1 MLTDKAIRALQPTE
15 KPRKVA
21 DSLGLYLLIQPNGS
35 RLWRFKYRFGGKNTQ
50 HPGFKE
56 KNSRGKGEKGV
67 TLGAYP
73 AIGLAEA
80 RERRDEL
87 RRMLSNG
94 IDPAA
99 HRKATKVARATA
111 AENSLEVVA
120 REWFVK
126 MSPGWVEKH
135 RIKIIQRLERDVFPW
150 LGSRPVA
157 ELTAPDVLAVLRR
170 IEERGAIETAHRALG
185 DLSAICR
192 YAVATG
198 RALSDPCRDLRGALA
213 PKVVRHFAAVTDPKA
228 IPDLLRAMDGYQG
241 GLVVRSALRLAPLL
255 FVRPGELRSAR
266 WADIDLE
273 AGEWRFTASKTGQAH
288 IVPLAR
294 QAVAILRELHPL
306 TGHHDL
312 VFPGA
317 RSPRRPMSENTV
329 NVALRTLG
337 IGRET
342 TSGHGFRAMART
354 VLEEQLR
361 FPAHIIEAQLAHAV
375 RDANGRAYN
384 RTTHLEDR
392 RSMMQAWADYLNAL
406 REPKVS
412 ALVRSA

>member
-1 MLTDKAIRALQPTE
+1 MLTDKAIRALKPSE
-15 KPRKVA
+15 KPYKA
-21 DSLGLYLLIQPNGS
+21 SDSLGLYLLVQPNGS
-35 RLWRFKYRFGGKNTQ
+35 RLWRFKYRHDGRENAAAF
-50 HPGFKE
+50 
-56 KNSRGKGEKGV
+56 
-67 TLGAYP
+67 GAYP
-73 AIGLAEA
+73 EIGLSEA
-80 RERRDEL
+80 RKRREEL
-87 RRMLSNG
+87 RRLLSNG

-120 REWFVK
+120 REWFQK
-126 MSPGWVEKH
+126 MSPGWVDKH
-135 RIKIIQRLERDVFPW
+135 RVKIIQRLERDVFPW

-157 ELTAPDVLAVLRR
+157 ELTAPEVLAVLRR

-288 IVPLAR
+288 IVPLAT

-329 NVALRTLG
+329 NVALRALG
-337 IGRET
+337 IERET

-354 VLEEQLR
+354 VLEEHLR

-384 RTTHLEDR
+384 RTTHIEER
-392 RSMMQAWADYLNAL
+392 RVMMQKWADYLEAL
-406 REPKVS
+406 REPKTSPIKFRLSQQIV
-412 ALVRSA
+412 

>member
-1 MLTDKAIRALQPTE
+1 MLTDKAIRALRPSG

-35 RLWRFKYRFGGKNTQ
+35 RLWRFKYRYDGR
-50 HPGFKE
+50 E
-56 KNSRGKGEKGV
+56 K
-67 TLGAYP
+67 LAAIGAYP
-73 AIGLAEA
+73 EIGLAEA

-99 HRKATKVARATA
+99 HRKATRVARATA
-111 AENSLEVVA
+111 TENSVEVVA
-120 REWFVK
+120 REWFQR
-126 MSPGWVEKH
+126 MSPGWVDKH

-150 LGSRPVA
+150 LGNRPVA
-157 ELTAPDVLAVLRR
+157 ELTAPEVLAVLRR
-170 IEERGAIETAHRALG
+170 IEERGANETARRALG

-192 YAVATG
+192 YAVVTG
-198 RALSDPCRDLRGALA
+198 RALSDPCRDLRGALT

-228 IPDLLRAMDGYQG
+228 MPDLLRAINGYQG

-273 AGEWRFTASKTGQAH
+273 AGEWRFTASKTGQPH

-306 TGHHDL
+306 TGRRDL

-317 RSPRRPMSENTV
+317 RSPSRPMSENTV
-329 NVALRTLG
+329 NVALRSLG
-337 IGRET
+337 IERET

-354 VLEEQLR
+354 VLEEHLR
-361 FPAHIIEAQLAHAV
+361 FPAHLIEAQLAHTV

-384 RTTHLEDR
+384 RTTHLEER
-392 RSMMQAWADYLNAL
+392 RSMMQTWADYLDAL
-406 REPKVS
+406 RSPTVVPFDGRAS
-412 ALVRSA
+412 QRSA

>member
-1 MLTDKAIRALQPTE
+1 MLTDKAIRALQPSE

-21 DSLGLYLLIQPNGS
+21 DSLGLYLLIQPYGS
-35 RLWRFKYRFGGKNTQ
+35 RLWRWKYRYDGR
-50 HPGFKE
+50 E
-56 KNSRGKGEKGV
+56 KLAAIGV
-67 TLGAYP
+67 YP
-73 AIGLAEA
+73 EVGLAEA
-80 RERRDEL
+80 RERRDGL
-87 RRMLSNG
+87 RRLLSSG
-94 IDPAA
+94 VDPSA

-111 AENSLEVVA
+111 AENSMEVVA
-120 REWFVK
+120 REWFGT
-126 MSPGWVEKH
+126 MAPGWVEKH
-135 RIKIIQRLERDVFPW
+135 RVKIIQRLERDVFPW
-150 LGSRPVA
+150 LGSRPVS

-170 IEERGAIETAHRALG
+170 IEARGANETARRALG

-198 RALSDPCRDLRGALA
+198 RAVSDPCRDIRGALV

-228 IPDLLRAMDGYQG
+228 IPDLLRAIDGYQG

-306 TGHHDL
+306 TGSRDL

-317 RSPRRPMSENTV
+317 RSPHRPMSENTV
-329 NVALRTLG
+329 NVALRALG
-337 IGRET
+337 IGPEV

-354 VLEEQLR
+354 MLDEHLR
-361 FPAHIIEAQLAHAV
+361 FPAHLIEAQLAHAV

-384 RTTHLEDR
+384 RTTHLEER
-392 RSMMQAWADYLNAL
+392 RSMMQTWADYLDAL
-406 REPKVS
+406 RSPKVVPFDGR
-412 ALVRSA
+412 APQRSA

>member
-1 MLTDKAIRALQPTE
+1 MLTDKAIRALRPSG

-35 RLWRFKYRFGGKNTQ
+35 RLWRFKYRYAGR
-50 HPGFKE
+50 E
-56 KNSRGKGEKGV
+56 K
-67 TLGAYP
+67 LAAIGAYP
-73 AIGLAEA
+73 QIGLAEA
-80 RERRDEL
+80 RERRGEL

-99 HRKATKVARATA
+99 HRKATRVARATA
-111 AENSLEVVA
+111 TENSVEVVA
-120 REWFVK
+120 REWFQK
-126 MSPGWVEKH
+126 MSSGWVDKH

-150 LGSRPVA
+150 LGNRPVA
-157 ELTAPDVLAVLRR
+157 ELTAPEVLAVLRR
-170 IEERGAIETAHRALG
+170 IEERGANETARRALG

-192 YAVATG
+192 YAVVTG

-228 IPDLLRAMDGYQG
+228 MPDLLRALDGYQG
-241 GLVVRSALRLAPLL
+241 GLVVRCALRLAPLV

-273 AGEWRFTASKTGQAH
+273 AGEWRFTASKTGQPH

-306 TGHHDL
+306 TGHRDL

-317 RSPRRPMSENTV
+317 RSPSRPMSENTV
-329 NVALRTLG
+329 NVALRSLG
-337 IGRET
+337 IERET

-354 VLEEQLR
+354 VLEEHLR
-361 FPAHIIEAQLAHAV
+361 FPAHLIEAQLAHTV

-384 RTTHLEDR
+384 RTMHLEER
-392 RSMMQAWADYLNAL
+392 RSMMQTWADYLDAL
-406 REPKVS
+406 RSPTVVPFDGR
-412 ALVRSA
+412 AAQRSA